1 MLQITFKIKHDAGKF
16 TLMVIADNLDNA
28 IDMVCKSEN
37 CPKSALE
44 LKSIVPQL
52 YKVFKVGRI
61 SQRRQI
67 IRKNLSL
74 QDAQSLVNRY
84 PDSNRSMVCYTRQ

>member
-1 MLQITFKIKHDAGKF
+1 MLQITFKIKHNAGNF
-16 TLMVIADNLDNA
+16 TLKVMAKDLDTA

-37 CPKSALE
+37 CPKSAIE

-67 IRKNLSL
+67 IRKNLSE
-74 QDAQSLVNRY
+74 QDAQSLVTRY
-84 PDSNRSMVCYTRQ
+84 PNSTRSMVCYTRQ